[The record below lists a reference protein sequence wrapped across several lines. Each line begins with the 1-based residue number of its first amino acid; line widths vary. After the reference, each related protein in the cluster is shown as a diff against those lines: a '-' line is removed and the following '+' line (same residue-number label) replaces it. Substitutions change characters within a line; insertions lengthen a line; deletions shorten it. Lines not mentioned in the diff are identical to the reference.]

1 MALKSGFLALGLA
14 VFAAAC
20 SPPSHEPEHKL
31 VGKNPIIPA
40 PDTSAIPTLN
50 FSSAKGW
57 PAGATPKAPNGFT
70 VTKFAGNL
78 DHPRWLYQLPN
89 GDVLVAESTTE
100 PPPPR
105 TLEDR
110 LAIWLM
116 RGAGENGMSANRI
129 TLLRDTKGAGTPDM
143 RTVFLA
149 GLHQPFGML
158 LLGDKFYVGDTDAL
172 LRFTYQPGEMRIAGE
187 GVKILTLPK
196 GGYNNHWTRN
206 VFANADGTKIY
217 VTVGS
222 GSNVGEHGPD
232 NETHRANI
240 LEINPDGTGQR
251 VLASGLRNPNGLAFE
266 PTTHALWTVVNERD
280 MLGNDLTPD
289 YLTHVEDGGFY
300 GWPYSYW
307 GRHVDTR
314 VSPAR
319 PDLVAKALT
328 PDYSLSSHV
337 APLGLAFYDGTAFP
351 ASYRGGAFIGE
362 HGSWNRKPFS
372 GYKVVFVPFKN
383 GQPSGD
389 PQDFLTGFMP
399 SDKQGEAYGRPVGVI
414 VAKDGSLLVA
424 DDIGNA
430 IWRVTAK

>member
-1 MALKSGFLALGLA
+1 MFKPGFLAAGLA
-14 VFAAAC
+14 VFAVAC
-20 SPPSHEPEHKL
+20 SPSSHEPEHKL
-31 VGKNPIIPA
+31 VGKNPVIPS
-40 PDTSAIPTLN
+40 PEKNFIPTLN
-50 FSSAKGW
+50 FSTAKGW
-57 PAGATPKAPNGFT
+57 PDGTAPHAPTGFT
-70 VTKFAGNL
+70 VTKFAGDL

-100 PPPPR
+100 PPPPK

-110 LAIWLM
+110 LADWLQSIS
-116 RGAGENGMSANRI
+116 GSDGKSANRI
-129 TLLRDTKGAGTPDM
+129 TLLRDTKGAGTADT
-143 RTVFLA
+143 RTVFLG

-158 LLGDKFYVGDTDAL
+158 LLGDRFYVGDTDGL
-172 LRFTYQPGEMRIAGE
+172 LRFTYLPGQMRIAGDGE
-187 GVKILTLPK
+187 KILTLPR

-222 GSNVGEHGPD
+222 GSNVGEHGAE
-232 NETHRANI
+232 NEFHRANI
-240 LEINPDGTGQR
+240 LEINPDGTGLR

-266 PTTHALWTVVNERD
+266 PATHALWTVVNERD

-289 YLTHVEDGGFY
+289 YLTHVVDGGFY

-314 VSPAR
+314 VAPQR

-328 PDYSLSSHV
+328 PDYSLGSHV
-337 APLGLAFYDGTAFP
+337 APLGLAFYDATAFP
-351 ASYRGGAFIGE
+351 AAWRGGAFIGE

-372 GYKVVFVPFKN
+372 GYKVVFVPFRN
-383 GQPSGD
+383 GEPAGD

-399 SDKQGEAYGRPVGVI
+399 ADKPGTTYGRPVGVI

-424 DDIGNA
+424 DDVGNC
-430 IWRVTAK
+430 IWRVAAK